1 MPIKII
7 SLTLGAF
14 AANAYLVGDTE
25 TGGAILI
32 DPADNAARILAAAAE
47 QGWDIKLMLATHAHL
62 DHVLASKAIKSQLRI
77 PFYIH
82 QDCQTWLDEIP
93 AQGQLFGLGELPPAA
108 KPDRLLTTE
117 SETIELDGIRLN
129 TLYTPGH
136 APGHLAFY
144 LAEQKILFSGDTLFA
159 GSIGRTDLPG
169 GDFKLLMKS
178 IYEKL
183 MVLDD
188 NVRVLPGHMQATT
201 IGRERAANPF
211 LLSWNNHEAQ

>member
-25 TGGAILI
+25 TGSAILI
-32 DPADNAARILAAAAE
+32 DPVDNASRILAAAAE
-47 QGWDIKLMLATHAHL
+47 QGWAIKLMLATHAHL
-62 DHVLASKAIKSQLRI
+62 DHVLASKAIKNRLHI

-82 QDCQTWLDEIP
+82 QDCQTWLDGIP

-108 KPDRLLTTE
+108 KPDRLLTAE
-117 SETIELDGIRLN
+117 SETIELDGIRLK

-188 NVRVLPGHMQATT
+188 DVRVLPGHMQATT
-201 IGRERAANPF
+201 IGRERTANPF
-211 LLSWNNHEAQ
+211 LLSWDDHEAQ